1 MRKYLIIV
9 LLGLYF
15 FCYTIPQYIPNLFYV
30 YDRVT
35 IQTLFLSVVNLISV
49 ILIIRK
55 DSINN
60 LIPKLKTNY
69 HYFSY
74 LGVILIAS
82 LSLLISENVVE
93 SLVTL
98 TKILIF
104 FISFSCIIYLAKQSK
119 INFINI
125 LICFTFIAVFMES
138 LFINYLYYDSV
149 IINGQLLE
157 RGNEFNGLGANINIS
172 SFSLAMKIPVIL
184 YAFFNYNSRL
194 LKSISFVLISSSV
207 LTILLLQSRGALLAI
222 AFVLS
227 CVFIISLIQKNRKYI
242 KYFLW
247 VVVMVICS
255 FGIYQQFNEKNTSD
269 MIVERFSTITDPG
282 SDASVKER
290 LNFYSTALESIS
302 QKPFLGIG
310 IGNWKITSIKY
321 SRDIISEYRVP
332 YFAHND
338 FLQVTAEI
346 GIIGGILYVFFI
358 LYPVLISLFKTLE
371 NKIFDHYF
379 LIFLIISVYSIDSML
394 NFPMDRPMTIIFL
407 FFIFSLFYILN
418 NKSIVIDEK

>member
-74 LGVILIAS
+74 LGVVLIAS
-82 LSLLISENVVE
+82 LSLLISENIVE

-104 FISFSCIIYLAKQSK
+104 FISFSCIIYLAKQPK
-119 INFINI
+119 INFIKI
-125 LICFTFIAVFMES
+125 LIWFTFIAVFMES
-138 LFINYLYYDSV
+138 IFINYLYYDSV
-149 IINGQLLE
+149 ITNGKLLE

-172 SFSLAMKIPVIL
+172 SFSIAMKIPVIL
-184 YAFFNYNSRL
+184 FALFNYKSRL
-194 LKSISFVLISSSV
+194 VKAISLVLISSSV
-207 LTILLLQSRGALLAI
+207 LTIILLQSRGALLAI
-222 AFVLS
+222 GFVLFS
-227 CVFIISLIQKNRKYI
+227 LFIMTLIQKNRKYK
-242 KYFLW
+242 KYFLG
-247 VVVMVICS
+247 VLIMLFCS

-269 MIVERFSTITDPG
+269 MIFERFSTISDPA
-282 SDASVKER
+282 SDGSVKER
-290 LNFYSTALESIS
+290 LNFYSTALKSIS
-302 QKPFLGIG
+302 QKPILGIG

-332 YFAHND
+332 YFVHND
-338 FLQVTAEI
+338 FLQVTAET
-346 GIIGGILYVFFI
+346 GIIGGILYLFFI
-358 LYPVLISLFKTLE
+358 LYPLVISLFKTLK

-379 LIFLIISVYSIDSML
+379 LIFLIVSVYSIDSML

-418 NKSIVIDEK
+418 NKNIVINEK

>member
-255 FGIYQQFNEKNTSD
+255 FGIYQQFNQKNTSD

>member
-1 MRKYLIIV
+1 MGKHLIIA

-35 IQTLFLSVVNLISV
+35 VQTLFLSVVNLISV

-60 LIPKLKTNY
+60 LIPKLKSNY

-82 LSLLISENVVE
+82 LSLLISENIIE

-125 LICFTFIAVFMES
+125 LIWFTFIAVFMES

-194 LKSISFVLISSSV
+194 LKTISFVLISSSV

-222 AFVLS
+222 GFVLS
-227 CVFIISLIQKNRKYI
+227 CLFIISLIQKNRKYI

>member
-1 MRKYLIIV
+1 MGKHIIIA

-35 IQTLFLSVVNLISV
+35 VQTLFLSVVNLISV

-55 DSINN
+55 DSLNN

-82 LSLLISENVVE
+82 LSLLISENIVE

-104 FISFSCIIYLAKQSK
+104 FVSFSCIIYLAKQSK
-119 INFINI
+119 INFIKI
-125 LICFTFIAVFMES
+125 LIWFTFIAVFMES

-194 LKSISFVLISSSV
+194 LKAISFILISSSV

-227 CVFIISLIQKNRKYI
+227 CLFIISLIQKNRKYI
-242 KYFLW
+242 KHFLG
-247 VVVMVICS
+247 VLVMVICS
-255 FGIYQQFNEKNTSD
+255 FGVYQQFNEKNTSD

-290 LNFYSTALESIS
+290 LNFYSTAVESIS

-379 LIFLIISVYSIDSML
+379 LIFLIVSVYSIDSML

-418 NKSIVIDEK
+418 NKSIIIDEK

>member
-1 MRKYLIIV
+1 
-9 LLGLYF
+9 
-15 FCYTIPQYIPNLFYV
+15 
-30 YDRVT
+30 
-35 IQTLFLSVVNLISV
+35 
-49 ILIIRK
+49 
-55 DSINN
+55 
-60 LIPKLKTNY
+60 
-69 HYFSY
+69 
-74 LGVILIAS
+74 
-82 LSLLISENVVE
+82 
-93 SLVTL
+93 
-98 TKILIF
+98 
-104 FISFSCIIYLAKQSK
+104 
-119 INFINI
+119 
-125 LICFTFIAVFMES
+125 MES

-172 SFSLAMKIPVIL
+172 SFSLAMKIPIIL

-194 LKSISFVLISSSV
+194 LKAISFILISSSV

-222 AFVLS
+222 GFVLS
-227 CVFIISLIQKNRKYI
+227 CLFIISLIQKNRKYI
-242 KYFLW
+242 KHFLG
-247 VVVMVICS
+247 VLVMVICS
-255 FGIYQQFNEKNTSD
+255 FGVYQQFNEKNTSD

-346 GIIGGILYVFFI
+346 GIIGGILYIFFI

-379 LIFLIISVYSIDSML
+379 LIYLNLTVYSIDSML

>member
-1 MRKYLIIV
+1 MKRPLIIT

-35 IQTLFLSVVNLISV
+35 VQTLFLSAVNLISV

-55 DSINN
+55 DSLNN

-74 LGVILIAS
+74 LGVILIAI
-82 LSLLISENVVE
+82 LSLLVSENVVE

-119 INFINI
+119 INFIQI
-125 LICFTFIAVFMES
+125 LIWFTFIAVFMES
-138 LFINYLYYDSV
+138 LFINYLYYNSV
-149 IINGQLLE
+149 IINGELLA

-172 SFSLAMKIPVIL
+172 SFSIAMKIPVIL
-184 YAFFNYNSRL
+184 YAFFSDNSRL
-194 LKSISFVLISSSV
+194 VKAISFVLISSSV

-222 AFVLS
+222 GFVLS
-227 CVFIISLIQKNRKYI
+227 CLFIISLIQRNRKYI
-242 KYFLW
+242 KHFLG
-247 VVVMVICS
+247 VLVMLICS
-255 FGIYQQFNEKNTSD
+255 FGVYQQFNEKNTSD
-269 MIVERFSTITDPG
+269 MIVERFSTIADPG

-290 LNFYSTALESIS
+290 LNFYSTAVESIT
-302 QKPFLGIG
+302 QNPFLGIG
-310 IGNWKITSIKY
+310 VGNWKVTSIKY

-332 YFAHND
+332 YFVHND
-338 FLQVTAEI
+338 FLQVTAET
-346 GIIGGILYVFFI
+346 GIIGGILYMFFI
-358 LYPVLISLFKTLE
+358 LYPLLISLFKTLE

-379 LIFLIISVYSIDSML
+379 LIFLILSVYSIDSML
-394 NFPMDRPMTIIFL
+394 NFPMDRPMTITFL

-418 NKSIVIDEK
+418 NKNIVIDEK

>member
-1 MRKYLIIV
+1 MRKRLIIA

-15 FCYTIPQYIPNLFYV
+15 FCYTIPQHIPSLFYV

-35 IQTLFLSVVNLISV
+35 VQTLFLSAINLTSF

-55 DSINN
+55 DSLNS
-60 LIPKLKTNY
+60 LIRKLKTNY

-74 LGVILIAS
+74 LGVILITILS
-82 LSLLISENVVE
+82 LSISENVIE
-93 SLVTL
+93 SLMTL
-98 TKILIF
+98 TKTLIF
-104 FISFSCIIYLAKQSK
+104 FMSFSCIIYLAKQPN
-119 INFINI
+119 INFIHI
-125 LICFTFIAVFMES
+125 LIWFTFIAVFMES

-184 YAFFNYNSRL
+184 YAFFNYKNRL
-194 LKSISFVLISSSV
+194 VKAISFILISSSV

-222 AFVLS
+222 GLVLF
-227 CVFIISLIQKNRKYI
+227 CLLIMSLIQKNRKYI
-242 KYFLW
+242 KHFVGVL
-247 VVVMVICS
+247 VMLLCS
-255 FGIYQQFNEKNTSD
+255 FGVYQQFNEKNTSD
-269 MIVERFSTITDPG
+269 MIIERFSTISDPG
-282 SDASVKER
+282 SDGSVKER

-332 YFAHND
+332 YFVHND

-346 GIIGGILYVFFI
+346 GIIGGILYMFFI
-358 LYPVLISLFKTLE
+358 LYPLFISLFKTLK

-418 NKSIVIDEK
+418 SKKIVIDEK

>member
-1 MRKYLIIV
+1 MGKHLIIA

-35 IQTLFLSVVNLISV
+35 VQTFFLSVVNLISV

-55 DSINN
+55 DSLNN
-60 LIPKLKTNY
+60 LISKLKTNY

-74 LGVILIAS
+74 LGVILIAT
-82 LSLLISENVVE
+82 LSLLVSENIVE

-119 INFINI
+119 INFIKI
-125 LICFTFIAVFMES
+125 LIWFTFIAVFMES

-172 SFSLAMKIPVIL
+172 SFSLAMKIPIIL

-194 LKSISFVLISSSV
+194 LKAISFILISSSV

-222 AFVLS
+222 GFVLS
-227 CVFIISLIQKNRKYI
+227 CLFIISLIQKNRKYI
-242 KYFLW
+242 KHFLG
-247 VVVMVICS
+247 VLVMVICS
-255 FGIYQQFNEKNTSD
+255 FGVYQQFNEKNTSD

-346 GIIGGILYVFFI
+346 GIIGGILYIFFI

-379 LIFLIISVYSIDSML
+379 LIFLSLTVYSIDSML